1 MIGLIV
7 SILWTLLIFRLIGF
21 RTTLGL
27 RTLAVFLV
35 LGASLGPLATAVAEK
50 FFNAYYWQGNYFFL
64 ITALSQNLALL
75 APLLPLLGKPSWRDG
90 SSIAD
95 SFLAG
100 FLIGFGYDAVSTIL
114 AVATQ
119 SQGSFAFSFFPP
131 GVASA
136 KDLTVAGYGYWV
148 GFTALVTVAGYRFFK
163 RRFAAYVCGGCALLL
178 TALDHFFSTRPAA
191 NVPQF
196 WTTITFHGSLF
207 PWIVLA
213 ALIGLVI
220 FEQKSIA
227 SRRKTAGAA
236 TKPLADVQAVLSALV
251 ALRWNEARRQGT
263 LIRMRRQAEH
273 MEARSYGNPGSL
285 PSRVWNALLSEIR
298 RLEAGPGDQQ
308 EVSMK
313 SLLGWLKS
321 QPLQL
326 ILAATALWFLVL
338 GPLSGFDTLNN
349 WLWTSWAMSTMLPPF
364 QDTLLQTVLV
374 MILVWRFMI
383 APPPAPGGPAVDSMT
398 RVSLEQRLLQSGL
411 GLAVIAVLYPKVT
424 QAQAWSVSGD
434 LISFNTPVTQ
444 ALGLGASWHSSW
456 NGPRLSTVMLLLL
469 AAATGITLRSAGE
482 WRMKTQT
489 QRMQAALQHAK
500 TVGTAFL
507 LTWTTL
513 VFFTQAQ
520 TVVHTQ
526 WGNTFFAPHFNQ
538 NGNTVIELMLGLLA
552 IPFVLLLRFL
562 LGSLMKKTEEYLT
575 QSKPS
580 SPEPPKAAAAGAG
593 GD

>member
-7 SILWTLLIFRLIGF
+7 SILWTLLILRLIGF

-27 RTLAVFLV
+27 RTLAGFLV

-50 FFNAYYWQGNYFFL
+50 FFNAYYWQGNYLFL

-119 SQGSFAFSFFPP
+119 SQGSFALSFLPP
-131 GVASA
+131 GVASS

-148 GFTALVTVAGYRFFK
+148 GFTAMATVAGYRFFK
-163 RRFAAYVCGGCALLL
+163 GRFAPYVCGGTALLL
-178 TALDHFFSTRPAA
+178 TALDHFFNTMPAA
-191 NVPQF
+191 KVPQF
-196 WTTITFHGSLF
+196 WTLITFHGSLF
-207 PWIVLA
+207 PWIALA

-220 FEQKSIA
+220 LEQTSIA
-227 SRRKTAGAA
+227 GRKKKTGAPS
-236 TKPLADVQAVLSALV
+236 KPLADIQAVLTSLV
-251 ALRWNEARRQGT
+251 ALRWNEARRQGM

-273 MEARSYGNPGSL
+273 MEARGYGNPEAGLS
-285 PSRVWNALLSEIR
+285 SRTWNALLGEIR
-298 RLEAGPGDQQ
+298 RVEASPGDQQ
-308 EVSMK
+308 EVSLK
-313 SLLGWLKS
+313 SLLAWLKS

-326 ILAATALWFLVL
+326 ILAAAALWFLVL
-338 GPLSGFDTLNN
+338 GPLSGFDSLNN
-349 WLWTSWAMSTMLPPF
+349 WLWTSWLMSTMLPPF
-364 QDTLLQTVLV
+364 QDTLFQTVLV
-374 MILVWRFMI
+374 MIVVWRYMI
-383 APPPAPGGPAVDSMT
+383 APPPAPGGPAIDSLT
-398 RVSLEQRLLQSGL
+398 RLSLEQRLLQTGL
-411 GLAVIAVLYPKVT
+411 GLAVVAVLYPKVT
-424 QAQAWSVSGD
+424 QAQPWSVSGD
-434 LISFNTPVTQ
+434 LISFKTPLTQ
-444 ALGLGASWHSSW
+444 ALGLGTSWDGIH
-456 NGPRLSTVMLLLL
+456 LSTLMLLLL
-469 AAATGITLRSAGE
+469 AAATGITLRSADE
-482 WRMKTQT
+482 WRTKTQT
-489 QRMQAALQHAK
+489 QRMQAAIQHGK
-500 TVGTAFL
+500 TVVTAFL

-520 TVVHTQ
+520 TLVHTQ
-526 WGNTFFAPHFNQ
+526 WGNSYFGPHFNQ

-562 LGSLMKKTEEYLT
+562 LGALMKKTEEYLT